1 MQGIFSSQ
9 QFETSDI
16 NALASTEL
24 DAASFPAAH
33 LELEKTASCLS
44 GNQKKIMKFLNN
56 IDVETPEQLA
66 FLQEKTAICTKA
78 ISKARRYPLK
88 RLLSGFRSRA
98 LISSASQ

>member
-1 MQGIFSSQ
+1 M
-9 QFETSDI
+9 
-16 NALASTEL
+16 EL
-24 DAASFPAAH
+24 
-33 LELEKTASCLS
+33 
-44 GNQKKIMKFLNN
+44 LNN